1 MNMGSVSDQGSQD
14 PYQQLG
20 LDDTDASFEDVQ
32 AARDRCLR
40 EVGDDPQ
47 ARARV
52 ESSYDAVLMSRLRD
66 RQMGRVSTA
75 AASASEREQSVPVTT
90 GLTAGANM
98 LLSRLK
104 SLRPYATEPSSSTS
118 FMPTLR
124 LAEGKGL
131 LIRLAL
137 GTAGLLLVLL
147 DTGAVELLLS
157 LGTIGLFIS
166 QIRRGRRPLVSLGWS
181 ALLLAI
187 GLALGGLLLQLISLP
202 TEVLLNPDQIEAI
215 PALLLLLIGT
225 LLLA

>member
-1 MNMGSVSDQGSQD
+1 MGSVSDQGSQD

-20 LDDTDASFEDVQ
+20 LNDTDASFEDVQ

-104 SLRPYATEPSSSTS
+104 SLRPHTAEPSSSTS

-124 LAEGKGL
+124 LVEGKGL
-131 LIRLAL
+131 LIRFAL
-137 GTAGLLLVLL
+137 GATGLLLVLL

-166 QIRRGRRPLVSLGWS
+166 QIRRGRRPLASLGWS

-202 TEVLLNPDQIEAI
+202 TGVLLNPDQIEAI
-215 PALLLLLIGT
+215 PALLLLLMGT